1 MNQVYRFN
9 RPSELEIVAKPKL
22 TVAVVIA
29 CRGGQEKLD
38 LVLASLAAQSY
49 PSRLTQVYII
59 DDGSESAIV
68 LSKIRPKN
76 TSIIKYKNSANHWGK
91 TAATNDS
98 VAKLK
103 EDVLWFIDADM
114 VFEPDHLAHHMKWH
128 HESDDY
134 AVLGWK
140 RFVQEWSYT
149 PDSLYTA
156 LSSGEFFT
164 LHSESWGKDLWEDRV
179 SRTKDLVKP
188 ALDGYRAFVGATFSI
203 RNTQWRALGGYRR
216 ELITGED
223 TELGWRTFINGLR
236 IVPERAA
243 HSWHLGYSTVEQNK
257 DAIHRHND
265 PALAQ
270 FIPQMHSIRSRFN
283 FQWKVPTYEVLVD
296 VRNCT
301 LSQLLARRAEL
312 LELAGTSA
320 HFSLLADWQIL
331 QERYSPVSDSSA
343 DLREIFNWFKG
354 DSQYSFTDVNDG
366 QELTI
371 DFLISQFTHSATPYY
386 IFFEGNYEI
395 NLKDLV
401 DQLLSSGNGL
411 LGVANKDDRRA
422 FVVFAPALARAQRT
436 GGWIYRNISDQF
448 GVQWLTYE
456 KFLEL
461 NAGKHDRFARF
472 ARYLKREGKKIN
484 SPRQLAIFIK
494 KIAALFIR
502 KALRRG

>member
-1 MNQVYRFN
+1 MSKVYRFN
-9 RPSELEIVAKPKL
+9 RPSDLQILERPKL
-22 TVAVVIA
+22 SVAVVIA

-59 DDGSESAIV
+59 DDGSGSAIS
-68 LSKIRPKN
+68 LPKIRPTH

-98 VAKLK
+98 AAKLK

-128 HESDDY
+128 HENDDY

-140 RFVQEWSYT
+140 RFVQEWNYT
-149 PDSLYTA
+149 PNSLFTA
-156 LSSGEFFT
+156 LKSGEFFT
-164 LHSESWGKDLWEDRV
+164 LHSESWGKDLWEERV
-179 SRTKDLVKP
+179 SRTNDLIKP
-188 ALDGYRAFVGATFSI
+188 ALDGYRAFVGATFSM
-203 RNTQWRALGGYRR
+203 RSAQWRALGGYRR
-216 ELITGED
+216 DLITGED
-223 TELGWRTFINGLR
+223 TELGWRSFINGLR
-236 IVPERAA
+236 IVPEREA

-257 DAIHRHND
+257 EAIHRHND

-270 FIPQMHSIRSRFN
+270 FIPQMHSIRSRYN
-283 FQWKVPTYEVLVD
+283 FQWKVPTYHVLVD

-301 LSQLLARRAEL
+301 LSQLLARRTEL

-320 HFSLLADWQIL
+320 HFTLLGNWKTL
-331 QERYSPVSDSSA
+331 QERYSPVTDASA
-343 DLREIFNWFKG
+343 DLREIFNWLKG
-354 DSQYSFTDVNDG
+354 DSEYSFVDVGID
-366 QELTI
+366 QELTV
-371 DFLISQFTHSATPYY
+371 DHLISQFARSETPYY
-386 IFFEGNYEI
+386 LFCEGSYEI

-422 FVVFAPALARAQRT
+422 FAIFAPALARAQRS
-436 GGWIYRNISDQF
+436 GGWVYKNIAEQF
-448 GVQWLTYE
+448 GVQWITYE

-461 NAGKHDRFARF
+461 NAGKHDRVARF
-472 ARYLKREGKKIN
+472 MRYLKREGKKIN
-484 SPRQLAIFIK
+484 STRQLLIFIK
-494 KIAALFIR
+494 KIASLFIR